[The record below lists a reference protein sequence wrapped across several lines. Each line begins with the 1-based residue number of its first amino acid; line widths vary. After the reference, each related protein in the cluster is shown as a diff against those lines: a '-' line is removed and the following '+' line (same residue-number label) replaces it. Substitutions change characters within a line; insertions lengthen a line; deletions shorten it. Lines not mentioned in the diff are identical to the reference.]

1 MYPFIH
7 LSKVPNWIGENATK
21 ADDDLQHKCQEYTG
35 EEGYY
40 FFEVK
45 RWLKGTHMFTFNS
58 EPFENLLNLTDIK
71 EPWVVTLKF
80 TQL

>member
-1 MYPFIH
+1 MHPFIH

-40 FFEVK
+40 FFEDRDGQKVIK
-45 RWLKGTHMFTFNS
+45 RYTHVHF
-58 EPFENLLNLTDIK
+58 
-71 EPWVVTLKF
+71 
-80 TQL
+80 

>member
-40 FFEVK
+40 FFEDLG
-45 RWLKGTHMFTFNS
+45 WSKGH
-58 EPFENLLNLTDIK
+58 
-71 EPWVVTLKF
+71 
-80 TQL
+80 